1 MVFRDRVLVLT
12 DFSAESGN
20 RVALCANF
28 CVFSGAGVANSADV
42 GQTCGLYQL
51 ANAVIM
57 KLFQSLPLWIGLRYL
72 AAKRRNHFI
81 SFISASSMVG
91 MTLGVAVLILVLSVM
106 NGFDRELRERILGMV
121 PHGVLYER
129 GGIQDWQALAQQVE
143 AEPGVVAAAPLTRLQ
158 GMLGYGGR
166 VQGVMVTGID
176 PVAEG
181 KVSILPDHIIDGEL
195 EALQPRS
202 YGVLLGD
209 LLAKRLNVVVGD
221 KVTLMLPEATLSPAG
236 VIPRIKRL
244 NVVGVFSV
252 GAELDANLAV
262 IHLADAGRLA
272 RFKGEAQALRV
283 KFENLFDAP
292 GGIWRLAGKL
302 DGNFSGSDWTRTHGN
317 LFQAIK
323 LEKTMIGLLLLII
336 VAVAAFNI
344 ISTLV
349 MVVTDKQADIAIL
362 RTMGAKP
369 GTVMAIFM
377 VQGISIGLVGVVLG
391 TLLGI
396 LGALT
401 ISDLI
406 GWIEQVFGF
415 QILSAD
421 VYFISYLP
429 SQLLWSDVTIVT
441 SASLLLSFL
450 ATLYPS
456 YRASRV
462 QPAEALRYE

>member
-1 MVFRDRVLVLT
+1 
-12 DFSAESGN
+12 
-20 RVALCANF
+20 
-28 CVFSGAGVANSADV
+28 
-42 GQTCGLYQL
+42 
-51 ANAVIM
+51 
-57 KLFQSLPLWIGLRYL
+57 
-72 AAKRRNHFI
+72 
-81 SFISASSMVG
+81 MVG

-129 GGIQDWQALAQQVE
+129 GGVKDWKALAEEVE
-143 AEPGVVAAAPLTRLQ
+143 AHPGVTATAPLTRLQ

-166 VQGVMVTGID
+166 VQGVMITGID
-176 PVAEG
+176 PEAESR
-181 KVSILPDHIIDGEL
+181 VSILPNHITDGEL
-195 EALQPRS
+195 EALKPKS

-221 KVTLMLPEATLSPAG
+221 KITLMLPEATLSPAG
-236 VIPRIKRL
+236 VLPRIKRL
-244 NVVGVFSV
+244 NVVGIFSV

-262 IHLADAGRLA
+262 IHLRDAGKLA
-272 RFKGEAQALRV
+272 RLKADAQALRV
-283 KFENLFDAP
+283 KFDNLFDAP
-292 GGIWRLAGKL
+292 RGIWSLASKL
-302 DGNFSGSDWTRTHGN
+302 NGYYSGSDWTRTHGN

-349 MVVTDKQADIAIL
+349 MVVTDKQSDIAIL

-369 GTVMAIFM
+369 RTIMAIFM

-391 TLLGI
+391 TVLGVA
-396 LGALT
+396 GALS
-401 ISDLI
+401 ISEI
-406 GWIEQVFGF
+406 IAWIEQVFGF

-429 SQLLWSDVTIVT
+429 SQLLWSDVAVVT
-441 SASLLLSFL
+441 SASLMLSFL

>member
-1 MVFRDRVLVLT
+1 MKVL
-12 DFSAESGN
+12 
-20 RVALCANF
+20 
-28 CVFSGAGVANSADV
+28 
-42 GQTCGLYQL
+42 
-51 ANAVIM
+51 
-57 KLFQSLPLWIGLRYL
+57 KSLPFWIGLRYL

-129 GGIQDWQALAQQVE
+129 GGVKDWKALAEEVE
-143 AEPGVVAAAPLTRLQ
+143 AQPGVTATAPLTRLQ

-166 VQGVMVTGID
+166 VQGVMITGID
-176 PVAEG
+176 PDAESR
-181 KVSILPDHIIDGEL
+181 VSILPDHITDGEL
-195 EALQPRS
+195 QALKPKG

-221 KVTLMLPEATLSPAG
+221 KITLMLPEATLSPAG
-236 VIPRIKRL
+236 VLPRIKRL

-262 IHLADAGRLA
+262 IHLRDAAKLA
-272 RFKGEAQALRV
+272 RLKADAQALRV
-283 KFENLFDAP
+283 KFDNLFDAP
-292 GGIWRLAGKL
+292 RGIWELASKL
-302 DGNFSGSDWTRTHGN
+302 NGYYSGSDWTRTHGN

-349 MVVTDKQADIAIL
+349 MVVTDKQSDIAIL

-369 GTVMAIFM
+369 ATIMAIFK

-391 TLLGI
+391 TVLGVA
-396 LGALT
+396 GALS
-401 ISDLI
+401 ISEI
-406 GWIEQVFGF
+406 IAWIEQMFGF

-429 SQLLWSDVTIVT
+429 SQLLWSDVAVVT
-441 SASLLLSFL
+441 SASLTLSFL